1 MKSVVGKPLFLLQ
14 KLGNQSLV
22 VVCLFFYAFTWL
34 LCFNSDKANSA
45 QQTTAYSHEFE
56 RLDAKE
62 KIFNKAK
69 SCQVAKF
76 RPAKG
81 SSM

>member
-34 LCFNSDKANSA
+34 LCFNSDKVNSA
-45 QQTTAYSHEFE
+45 QQTTAYFHEFE